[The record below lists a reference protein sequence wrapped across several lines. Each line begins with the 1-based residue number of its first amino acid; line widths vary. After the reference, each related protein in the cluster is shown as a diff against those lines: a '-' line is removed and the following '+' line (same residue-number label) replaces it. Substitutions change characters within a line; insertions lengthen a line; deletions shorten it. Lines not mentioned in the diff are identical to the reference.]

1 MITFLEKR
9 FITLVLF
16 VFLAFAISGRL
27 GAQKPPP
34 DYYMLDPGPPGKF
47 TGLEHGVAIGIG
59 PFSVAPHLNRLQIV
73 TRESDTRLKMS
84 EAHQWAAPLKDT
96 IWNILAI
103 NLAKQ
108 LNTNRIYEVPSRQKR
123 TLAFRVGIDIL
134 RLEGQLGGDVELL
147 SRWIISSGDGKKE
160 LVSKISRFLESTNNE
175 DYEAYVEAQSRA
187 LTALSKEIAAA
198 IKTKMK

>member
-1 MITFLEKR
+1 MTFLAKR
-9 FITLVLF
+9 FITLMLF
-16 VFLAFAISGRL
+16 VFLAFAISGCL

-34 DYYMLDPGPPGKF
+34 DYYMLNPGPPGKF

-73 TRESDTRLKMS
+73 TRESDTRLEMS

-96 IWNILAI
+96 IWNSLAI
-103 NLAKQ
+103 NLAKE
-108 LNTNRIYEVPSRQKR
+108 LNTNRIYEVPLRQKR

-147 SRWIISSGDGKKE
+147 ARWIISSGDGKKE
-160 LVSKISRFLESTNNE
+160 LVSKISHFLESIRID
-175 DYEAYVEAQSRA
+175 DYEAYVEAQSRP
-187 LTALSKEIAAA
+187 LTLLIKEIAAA
-198 IKTKMK
+198 MKTKMK

>member
-1 MITFLEKR
+1 MTFLEKR
-9 FITLVLF
+9 FIKLVLF
-16 VFLAFAISGRL
+16 VFLAVAISGCL
-27 GAQKPPP
+27 GTQKPPP

-96 IWNILAI
+96 IWNSLAI
-103 NLAKQ
+103 NLAKE

-160 LVSKISRFLESTNNE
+160 LISKISHFLESTPID
-175 DYEAYVEAQSRA
+175 DYEAYAEAQSRA

-198 IKTKMK
+198 MKTKMK

>member
-1 MITFLEKR
+1 MMTFLEKR
-9 FITLVLF
+9 FITLALF
-16 VFLAFAISGRL
+16 AFLAFAISGCL

-47 TGLEHGVAIGIG
+47 TGLEHGIAIGIG

-103 NLAKQ
+103 NLAKE

-160 LVSKISRFLESTNNE
+160 LISKISHFLESTRID
-175 DYEAYVEAQSRA
+175 DYEAYAEAKSRA

-198 IKTKMK
+198 MKTKMK